1 MNKRILLIFIASF
14 LLWNTA
20 VMVSGCKKT
29 ETPPDNVIAP
39 VMSSIAISG
48 QESTY
53 EVTIGFSQGVFR
65 FANSSGDL
73 NIQSFKV
80 SIEGGSLNILNYVV
94 THTAGQKSAL
104 IRIQFDRIPDG
115 TEFVNVSPFDG
126 NSIYN
131 FSGRPMLASELKSIS
146 TSGIEHETIYVKD
159 EGGGT
164 GTVSWTANNTYVL
177 DGFVFV
183 NEGQVLT
190 IEAGTIVKG
199 KAGKG
204 ENASALIVARGGKIL
219 AEGTAER
226 PIVFTAEA
234 DDLNGS
240 VNDLDD
246 GLWGGVI
253 ILGKAGLNTIPAEQH
268 VEGIPEEEMR
278 GLFGGSDDEDDSG
291 ILRYISIRHGG
302 TDIGEGNEIN
312 GLTLGGVGRNTIIE
326 YVEVFSHKDDGIE
339 IFGGAPSLKYIISAF
354 CGDDAF
360 DTEQGYHGKGQF
372 WLGVQGFN
380 HGDRLAEH
388 DGGTEPVN
396 GLPLAIPTICNA
408 TYVGL
413 PAGAGRQ
420 AISFGAN
427 SGGHYVN
434 SIFYQQAWGVDI
446 ELSTSDCSFD
456 RWNEGDLS
464 ISNNLFFLIGQ
475 GQMIY
480 VTPSAGISEQMETEA
495 NEQLAGYFTEAGN
508 MLSDPGFNLNGL
520 TFQII
525 PSNDV
530 SENLGD
536 YPDDDWFEEVNFKGA
551 LTEDYNWAAG
561 WSLFSK
567 YMN

>member
-1 MNKRILLIFIASF
+1 MTLRILLVFIASF
-14 LLWNTA
+14 LFWTGSVLF
-20 VMVSGCKKT
+20 SGCKKS
-29 ETPPDNVIAP
+29 ETPPENVIAP
-39 VMSSIAISG
+39 VMSSIAITG

-73 NIQSFKV
+73 NIQSFRV
-80 SIEGGSLNILNYVV
+80 SIEGGSLNILNFVV

-115 TEFVNVSPFDG
+115 TEFVNISPFDG

-131 FSGRPMLASELKSIS
+131 ASGRPMLASELKSIS
-146 TSGIEHETIYVKD
+146 TAGIEHETIYVKD
-159 EGGGT
+159 EGAGT
-164 GTVSWTANNTYVL
+164 GTVKWTSNNTYVL

-199 KAGKG
+199 KAGNG
-204 ENASALIVARGGKIL
+204 ENASALIIARGGKIR
-219 AEGTAER
+219 AEGTVDR
-226 PIVFTAEA
+226 PIVFTAES

-246 GLWGGVI
+246 GLWGGLI
-253 ILGKAGLNTIPAEQH
+253 LLGKATLNAIPGEQH

-278 GLFGGSDDEDDSG
+278 GF
-291 ILRYISIRHGG
+291 
-302 TDIGEGNEIN
+302 
-312 GLTLGGVGRNTIIE
+312 RNTVIE
-326 YVEVFSHKDDGIE
+326 YVEVFSHKDDGVE

-360 DTEQGYHGKGQF
+360 DSEQGYHGRGQF

-388 DGGTEPVN
+388 DGGTDPLN

-408 TYVGL
+408 TYVGQ
-413 PAGAGRQ
+413 PAGAGRR
-420 AISFGAN
+420 AVSFGSN

-434 SIFYQQAWGVDI
+434 SIFYQQAYGIDI
-446 ELSTSDCSFD
+446 QLSTSDCSFD
-456 RWNEGDLS
+456 RWNDGDLS
-464 ISNNLFFLIGQ
+464 ISNNLFYLIDQ

-480 VTPSAGISEQMETEA
+480 VMATAGVSEDMEEEA
-495 NEQLAGYFTEAGN
+495 NGQLDAYFMVAGN
-508 MLSDPGFNLNGL
+508 TVTDPGFELNGL
-520 TFQII
+520 TFKVI
-525 PSNDV
+525 PTNDV
-530 SENLGD
+530 SDNLGE
-536 YPDDDWFEEVNFKGA
+536 YPDDGWFEEVGFKGA
-551 LTEDYNWAAG
+551 LAEDYNWVAD